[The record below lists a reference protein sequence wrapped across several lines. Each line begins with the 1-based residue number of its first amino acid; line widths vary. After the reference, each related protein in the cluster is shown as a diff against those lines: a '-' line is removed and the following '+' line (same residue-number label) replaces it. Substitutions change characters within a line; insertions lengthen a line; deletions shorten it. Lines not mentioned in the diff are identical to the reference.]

1 MPDFNEIVKEIK
13 RSLSG
18 FDKSIP
24 ALQDKLFKEVLSEIK
39 RLDTKGDKIAVTVKN
54 LSILNSI
61 KNKLNRIILN
71 PEYRQEIK
79 SFVQSFNTVY
89 DLQFEY
95 WKTIE
100 KTFKPRPLLKAIRNQ
115 AITDTFQS
123 LTTQGISANVSDA
136 IIGILRTNVTSGGS
150 YKDLAEQLRQS
161 LVNTPESK
169 GILDRYV
176 KTVANDSIQQ
186 FNRQYTQIVS
196 SDLGYTW
203 FRYMNTDIETT
214 RCFCDAMT
222 DKNYFHI
229 SEVPSLLEGKGLK
242 CHGEP
247 VSMYKKTGMPY
258 GMIDG
263 TNAENFFIRA
273 GGWNCRHS
281 IHPVAQRQVPGNVR
295 EEVFATTAFKA
306 WATINPIS
314 IEVGKK
320 LYNAGK

>member
-1 MPDFNEIVKEIK
+1 MPDFNKIIKEIK

-24 ALQDKLFKEVLSEIK
+24 GLQDKLFHEVINEIK
-39 RLDTKGDKIAVTVKN
+39 RLDTKGDKISITVKN
-54 LSILNSI
+54 LATLASI

-71 PEYRQEIK
+71 PEYRAEIK
-79 SFVQSFNTVY
+79 DFVSAFNTVY
-89 DLQFEY
+89 NMQFEY
-95 WKTIE
+95 WKSVE
-100 KTFKPRPLLKAIRNQ
+100 KTFKPKPLLKAIRNQ
-115 AITDTFQS
+115 AISDAVRS
-123 LTTQGISANVSDA
+123 LTSQGISANVSDA
-136 IIGILRTNVTSGGS
+136 IIGILRTNITAGGS
-150 YKDLAEQLRQS
+150 YSALAEQLRQS
-161 LVNTPESK
+161 LTNTPESK

-214 RCFCDAMT
+214 RCFCDKMT

-229 SEVPSLLEGKGLK
+229 SEVPEMLKGLG
-242 CHGEP
+242 CDI
-247 VSMYKKTGMPY
+247 YKKTGLPY

-263 TNAENFFIRA
+263 TNPENFFIRA

-281 IHPVAQRQVPGNVR
+281 IHPVSERQVPGNIR
-295 EEVFATTAFKA
+295 EDVFATVAYKNWKSA
-306 WATINPIS
+306 Q
-314 IEVGKK
+314 G
-320 LYNAGK
+320 

>member
-1 MPDFNEIVKEIK
+1 MPDFNKIIREIK

-24 ALQDKLFKEVLSEIK
+24 ALQSKLFKEVLNEIR
-39 RLDTKGDKIAVTVKN
+39 RLDTKGDKISVTVKN
-54 LSILNSI
+54 LSILTSI

-71 PEYRQEIK
+71 REYVAEIK
-79 SFVQSFNTVY
+79 DFVKSFNNVY
-89 DLQFEY
+89 ALQFEY
-95 WKTIE
+95 WKSIE

-136 IIGILRTNVTSGGS
+136 IIGIMRTNITSGGS
-150 YKDLAEQLRQS
+150 YADLAEQLRHS
-161 LVNTPESK
+161 LTNTPESK

-196 SDLGYTW
+196 NDLGYTW
-203 FRYMNTDIETT
+203 YRYMNTDIETT
-214 RCFCDAMT
+214 RCFCDKMT

-229 SEVPSLLEGKGLK
+229 SEVPEMLKGLG
-242 CHGEP
+242 CDI
-247 VSMYKKTGMPY
+247 YKKTGLPY

-263 TNAENFFIRA
+263 TNADNFFIRA

-281 IHPVAQRQVPGNVR
+281 IHPVAERQVPGNIR
-295 EEVFATTAFKA
+295 TEVLNSSAYKVWKSAQ
-306 WATINPIS
+306 
-314 IEVGKK
+314 G
-320 LYNAGK
+320 

>member
-1 MPDFNEIVKEIK
+1 MADFNKIIKEIK

-24 ALQDKLFKEVLSEIK
+24 ALQGELYKQVLEEIK

-54 LSILNSI
+54 LSVLNSI

-71 PEYRQEIK
+71 PEYKGEIK
-79 SFVQSFNTVY
+79 EFVQTFNNVY
-89 DLQFEY
+89 SMQNEY
-95 WKTIE
+95 WKSIE

-136 IIGILRTNVTSGGS
+136 IIGILRQNITSGGS

-161 LVNTPESK
+161 LTNTPESK

-176 KTVANDSIQQ
+176 KVVANDSIQQ

-214 RCFCDAMT
+214 RCWCDAMT
-222 DKNYFHI
+222 DKNYFHV
-229 SEVPSLLEGKGLK
+229 SEVPDLILGKGLK
-242 CHGEP
+242 CNGESVP
-247 VSMYKKTGMPY
+247 IYKKTGLPY

-263 TNAENFFIRA
+263 TNAENVFIRA

-281 IHPVAQRQVPGNVR
+281 IQPVAQRQVPGNIR
-295 EEVFATTAFKA
+295 EAVFATAEYKA
-306 WATINPIS
+306 WAAAN
-314 IEVGKK
+314 GK
-320 LYNAGK
+320 AA

>member
-1 MPDFNEIVKEIK
+1 MPDFNKIIREIK

-24 ALQDKLFKEVLSEIK
+24 ALQSKLFKEVLNEIR
-39 RLDTKGDKIAVTVKN
+39 RLDTKGDKISVTVKN
-54 LSILNSI
+54 LSILTSI

-71 PEYRQEIK
+71 REYVSEIK
-79 SFVQSFNTVY
+79 DFVKSFNNVY
-89 DLQFEY
+89 ALQFEY
-95 WKTIE
+95 WKSIE

-115 AITDTFQS
+115 AIADTFQS

-136 IIGILRTNVTSGGS
+136 IIGILRTNITSGGS
-150 YKDLAEQLRQS
+150 YADLAEQLRQS
-161 LVNTPESK
+161 LTNTPESK

-196 SDLGYTW
+196 NDLGYTW
-203 FRYMNTDIETT
+203 YRYMNTDIETT
-214 RCFCDAMT
+214 RCFCDKMT

-229 SEVPSLLEGKGLK
+229 SEVPEILKGLG
-242 CHGEP
+242 CDI
-247 VSMYKKTGMPY
+247 YKKTGLPY

-263 TNAENFFIRA
+263 TNADNFFIRA

-281 IHPVAQRQVPGNVR
+281 IHPVTERQVPGNIR
-295 EEVFATTAFKA
+295 TEVLNSSAYKVWKSAQ
-306 WATINPIS
+306 
-314 IEVGKK
+314 G
-320 LYNAGK
+320 

>member
-1 MPDFNEIVKEIK
+1 MPDFNKIIREIK
-13 RSLSG
+13 RSLSK

-24 ALQDKLFKEVLSEIK
+24 ALQSVLYKEMIQQIK
-39 RLDTKGDKIAVTVKN
+39 RLETKGDKISITVKN
-54 LSILNSI
+54 LSILASI
-61 KNKLNRIILN
+61 KNKLNRLILN
-71 PEYRQEIK
+71 KEYTAEIK
-79 SFVQSFNTVY
+79 EFAASFNTVY
-89 DLQFEY
+89 RLQFEY
-95 WKTIE
+95 WKAVE
-100 KTFKPRPLLKAIRNQ
+100 KSFKPKPLLKAIRNQ
-115 AITDTFQS
+115 AITDAVTS
-123 LTTQGISANVSDA
+123 LTSQGISANVSDN
-136 IIGILRTNVTSGGS
+136 IIGILRTNITSGGS
-150 YKDLAEQLRQS
+150 YSALAEQLRQS

-214 RCFCDAMT
+214 RCFCDRMT

-229 SEVPSLLEGKGLK
+229 SEVPEMLKGLG
-242 CHGEP
+242 CDI
-247 VSMYKKTGMPY
+247 YKKTGLPY

-281 IHPVAQRQVPGNVR
+281 IHPVAERQVPGNIR
-295 EEVFATTAFKA
+295 EAVFATPAY
-306 WATINPIS
+306 
-314 IEVGKK
+314 KK
-320 LYNAGK
+320 WKLVNK

>member
-1 MPDFNEIVKEIK
+1 MPDFNKIVRQIK
-13 RSLSG
+13 LSLSG

-24 ALQDKLFKEVLSEIK
+24 ALQSALYKEMINEIK

-61 KNKLNRIILN
+61 KNKLNRLILN
-71 PEYRQEIK
+71 KEYISEIK
-79 SFVQSFNTVY
+79 DFAKSFNEVY
-89 DLQFEY
+89 NLQFEY
-95 WKTIE
+95 WKSIE
-100 KTFKPRPLLKAIRNQ
+100 KTFKPKPLLKAIRNQ
-115 AITDTFQS
+115 AITDTVKS

-136 IIGILRTNVTSGGS
+136 IINILRTNITSGGS
-150 YKDLAEQLRQS
+150 YSSLAEQLRQS
-161 LVNTPESK
+161 LTNTPESK

-196 SDLGYTW
+196 NDLGYTW

-214 RCFCDAMT
+214 RCFCDKMT

-229 SEVPSLLEGKGLK
+229 SEVPKMLEGLG
-242 CHGEP
+242 CDI
-247 VSMYKKTGMPY
+247 YAKTKLPY

-263 TNAENFFIRA
+263 TNPENFFIRA

-281 IHPVAQRQVPGNVR
+281 INPVAQRQVPAAIR
-295 EEVFATTAFKA
+295 DEVFATPAYKA
-306 WATINPIS
+306 WALVNKVTT
-314 IEVGKK
+314 EVGVKI
-320 LYNAGK
+320 YNGGK

>member
-1 MPDFNEIVKEIK
+1 MPDFSKIIKEIK

-24 ALQDKLFKEVLSEIK
+24 KLQERLFKEMLSEIK
-39 RLDTKGDKIAVTVKN
+39 RLDTKGDRIAVTVKN
-54 LSILNSI
+54 LSILASI

-71 PEYRQEIK
+71 KEYTAEIK
-79 SFVQSFNTVY
+79 DFAKSFNTIY
-89 DLQFEY
+89 NLQFEY
-95 WKTIE
+95 WKSVE
-100 KTFKPRPLLKAIRNQ
+100 KTFKPKPLLKAIRNQ
-115 AITDTFQS
+115 AITDAVQS

-136 IIGILRTNVTSGGS
+136 IIQILRTNITSGGS
-150 YKDLAEQLRQS
+150 YSDLAEQLRQS
-161 LVNTPESK
+161 LINTPKSK

-214 RCFCDAMT
+214 RCFCDKMT

-229 SEVPSLLEGKGLK
+229 SEVPEILKGLG
-242 CHGEP
+242 CDI
-247 VSMYKKTGMPY
+247 YKKTGLPY

-263 TNAENFFIRA
+263 TNPENFFIRA

-281 IHPVAQRQVPGNVR
+281 IQPVAERQVPGNIR
-295 EEVFATTAFKA
+295 EAVFATPEYKA
-306 WATINPIS
+306 WKSAN
-314 IEVGKK
+314 
-320 LYNAGK
+320 N